1 MSTSMA
7 KVTVKFHGLIMDK
20 DVERAEEYEVT
31 PGTTVR
37 AVMELF
43 VRRHLACL
51 REEPL
56 SGDSGK
62 LWETHVVMLNG
73 IGLVP
78 EKQLTTEVKEGD
90 SISVFLPVSGG

>member
-1 MSTSMA
+1 MA
-7 KVTVKFHGLIMDK
+7 NVTVRFHGLIMDK
-20 DVERAEEYEVT
+20 DVKGAEEHEVT
-31 PGTTVR
+31 SGATVK

-43 VRRHLACL
+43 VRRHLAFL
-51 REEPL
+51 KEKRL
-56 SGDSGK
+56 SGDSAK

-90 SISVFLPVSGG
+90 NISIFLPVSGG